1 MRSKFDRSTWPQ
13 RLRWLADD
21 RGAIGFA
28 RVDASNMLR
37 CDGKTAYTALEAER
51 AAGTIV
57 LVGSGRTGR
66 YFTPEHAR
74 AAEAVEWAAA

>member
-13 RLRWLADD
+13 RLRWLADE
-21 RGAIGFA
+21 RGSKGFA

-51 AAGTIV
+51 ASGTIV

-66 YFTPEHAR
+66 YFTPEHAS
-74 AAEAVEWAAA
+74 AAEAVEGAAA